1 MSALLIIERNLHSE
15 FGHAPS
21 QIRAL
26 VRYAGADRVD
36 IATWRRVTALPPSAQ
51 PETGSDRL
59 HLHPVLDSSREALNA
74 SDPAALARVEA
85 EALRNIMRRAGIRA
99 GDQVVIPSAT
109 QPELRTA
116 LVLATPGGPRIVAR
130 ILRLGD
136 VGDLT
141 EVERGSLRD
150 ALHQGWIHLSCE
162 TEQLAQAVQAQ
173 FGLPAAADFVL
184 PCTVLPGDAA
194 PVARR
199 LGGAFCV
206 GLLGAPR
213 GEKGS
218 YRLPGIVRAIAA
230 QSYANRGAPRVTFI
244 VQTSLELRARSLTM
258 GISLLRTRLSSRSVE
273 VEIIWGGLSAQDYRQ
288 RLFGLDAVLLPYDLH
303 RYATSGSGVILDAVN
318 AGVPVIH
325 TRGMAMQELMSAGNA
340 LAASTDAEFAA
351 AILRMAQ
358 DPAPYRAAA
367 AEARVSMLD
376 RIARLPLSGSQP

>member
-21 QIRAL
+21 QIRAIA
-26 VRYAGADRVD
+26 RYAKADRID
-36 IATWRRVTALPPSAQ
+36 IATWRKVTALPPSAR

-59 HLHPVLDSSREALNA
+59 HLHPVLNSSREALNA
-74 SDPAALARVEA
+74 SDPVALARVEA
-85 EALRNIMRRAGIRA
+85 EALRDIMRRAGTEA

-109 QPELRTA
+109 QPELRAA
-116 LVLATPGGPRIVAR
+116 LVLAAAGGPRIIAR

-141 EVERGSLRD
+141 EVERGALRD

-162 TEQLAQAVQAQ
+162 TEQLAQAVQAR
-173 FGLPAAADFVL
+173 FDLPAAADFVL
-184 PCTVLPGDAA
+184 PCTILPGDAA
-194 PVARR
+194 PVASRR
-199 LGGAFCV
+199 GGAFCV

-218 YRLPGIVRAIAA
+218 YRLPGIARAIAA
-230 QSYANRGAPRVTFI
+230 QRSANSGAPRVTFI
-244 VQTSLELRARSLTM
+244 VQTSLEPRARSFTM
-258 GISLLRTRLSSRSVE
+258 AISLLRARLSSRSVGI
-273 VEIIWGGLSAQDYRQ
+273 EIVWGGLSAPDYRQ
-288 RLFGLDAVLLPYDLH
+288 RLFDLDAVLLPYDLH

-340 LAASTDAEFAA
+340 IAASTDTDFAD
-351 AILRMAQ
+351 AILRMAH

-367 AEARVSMLD
+367 AQARVSMLD
-376 RIARLPLSGSQP
+376 RIARLPLSGS

>member
-26 VRYAGADRVD
+26 ARYAEADRID
-36 IATWRRVTALPPSAQ
+36 IATWRKVTVLPPSAR

-59 HLHPVLDSSREALNA
+59 NLHPVLNSSREALNA
-74 SDPAALARVEA
+74 SNPAALARTEA
-85 EALRNIMRRAGIRA
+85 EALRDILRRAGAGA

-109 QPELRTA
+109 QPELRAA
-116 LVLATPGGPRIVAR
+116 LVLAAPGGPRIVAR

-141 EVERGSLRD
+141 EGERGALRD

-194 PVARR
+194 PVANRP
-199 LGGAFCV
+199 GGAFCV

-230 QSYANRGAPRVTFI
+230 QSSANSAAPRVKFV

-258 GISLLRTRLSSRSVE
+258 AISLLRARLSSRSLGIE
-273 VEIIWGGLSAQDYRQ
+273 TIWGGLSAQDYRK
-288 RLFGLDAVLLPYDLH
+288 RLFSLDAVLLPYDLD

-340 LAASTDAEFAA
+340 LAATTDADFAA
-351 AILRMAQ
+351 AILRMA
-358 DPAPYRAAA
+358 DNPVPYRAAA
-367 AEARVSMLD
+367 AQARVSMLD
-376 RIARLPLSGSQP
+376 RIARLPLSGS